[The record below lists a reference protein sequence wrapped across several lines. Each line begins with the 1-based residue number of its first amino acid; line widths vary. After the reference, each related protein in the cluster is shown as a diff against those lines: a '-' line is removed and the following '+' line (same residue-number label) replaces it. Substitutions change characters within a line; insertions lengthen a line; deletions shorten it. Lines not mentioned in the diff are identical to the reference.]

1 MLVPYPPPGKWYLVL
16 VAHCSVNGRDC
27 PIVDVPV
34 LFSIH
39 SNWCISGVCGRYG
52 QCYRY
57 MSGGIMFSA
66 CSCIAGH
73 TGPACNDP
81 TQAEPDYRVLM
92 ATLLLTT
99 TNLAMLPTLMLA
111 AYRAHYAE
119 SVVYASHI
127 IFSSLYHACAGQ
139 IYSLCVLNVSI
150 LGFSDIFTDILATWV
165 TLLAM
170 APLPSSVRSV
180 LHVMGAKGMGCII
193 TSIFLSKLQLQ
204 A

>member
-1 MLVPYPPPGKWYLVL
+1 
-16 VAHCSVNGRDC
+16 
-27 PIVDVPV
+27 
-34 LFSIH
+34 
-39 SNWCISGVCGRYG
+39 
-52 QCYRY
+52 

-81 TQAEPDYRVLM
+81 TQAEPDYQVLM

-99 TNLAMLPTLMLA
+99 TNLAMLPALMLA

-127 IFSSLYHACAGQ
+127 IFSSLYHACAGH
-139 IYSLCVLNVSI
+139 IYSLCILNATI
-150 LGFSDIFTDILATWV
+150 LRFSDIFTNILATWV
-165 TLLAM
+165 TLLAI

-180 LHVMGAKGMGCII
+180 LHVLGATGMDSLI
-193 TSIFLSKLQLQ
+193 TRIFFSKPHLQ